1 MSSGILARDT
11 ERCEH
16 MNLSLWANCLQRQLF
31 PALEEELGP
40 LSDSEHKFVRVVEL
54 VDLSR
59 LIKPYAWKLI
69 GRKPASRLALA
80 KAFIAKMIWNLP
92 TTEAL
97 IDLLKSSPTLR
108 RLCGWDARQLIPD
121 RSTFSRAFEAFAL
134 GQLPQRAHEALIQQ
148 YGATRLVG
156 HSSHD
161 ATAIEAR
168 EKPQKK
174 TPPPPQPKAQRGR
187 PPRDTPP
194 TPKEPRRLEVQPLRT
209 LAENLA
215 DLPIACDVGCK
226 RNSQGYQESWIGYKL
241 HLTSIDGDIP
251 VSAILTSASTH
262 DSQVAIPLFQ
272 MTRER
277 IPLCLYDLLDS
288 AYDAPEIHRF
298 SRDLGHVP
306 LIDPNPRRS
315 PKPRRLDPAERRR
328 FAERSTS
335 ERVNSN
341 LKDNYG
347 GKFVRVRGAAKVMCH
362 LMFGLLALTAVQLF
376 HLLV

>member
-1 MSSGILARDT
+1 
-11 ERCEH
+11 

-40 LSDSEHKFVRVVEL
+40 LSDTEQKFVRVVER

-59 LIKPYAWKLI
+59 LIAPYAWKWI

-80 KAFIAKMIWNLP
+80 KAFIAKMIWNLS

-97 IDLLKSSPTLR
+97 IDRLNSSPTLR
-108 RLCGWDARQLIPD
+108 RLCGWDARRQIPD

-156 HSSHD
+156 HCSHD
-161 ATAIEAR
+161 ATAIESR

-174 TPPPPQPKAQRGR
+174 TPPPPQPKAKRGR
-187 PPRDTPP
+187 PRHDLSACEHAQAGTPP
-194 TPKEPRRLEVQPLRT
+194 SPKEPRRLEVQPLRT

-215 DLPIACDVGCK
+215 DLPTACDVGCK

-241 HLTSIDGDIP
+241 HLTSIDGDLP
-251 VSAILTSASTH
+251 VSAVLTSASTH

-272 MTRER
+272 MTHARL
-277 IPLCLYDLLDS
+277 PQYLYDLLDS
-288 AYDAPEIHRF
+288 AYDAPEIHQF

-306 LIDPNPRRS
+306 LIDPNPRRTQN
-315 PKPRRLDPAERRR
+315 PRRLDPAEQRR
-328 FAERSTS
+328 FAERSTA

-376 HLLV
+376 HLLE

>member
-1 MSSGILARDT
+1 
-11 ERCEH
+11 
-16 MNLSLWANCLQRQLF
+16 MNLSLWANCLQRHLF

-40 LSDSEHKFVRVVEL
+40 LSDTEEKFVRVVEW

-59 LIKPYAWKLI
+59 LMAPYEWKWI

-80 KAFIAKMIWNLP
+80 KAFIAKMVWNLS

-97 IDLLKSSPTLR
+97 IDRLNSSPTPR
-108 RLCGWDARQLIPD
+108 RLCGWDARRQIPD
-121 RSTFSRAFEAFAL
+121 SSTFSRAFDAFAL
-134 GQLPQRAHEALIQQ
+134 GQLPQRAHETLIQQ

-168 EKPQKK
+168 EKPLKK
-174 TPPPPQPKAQRGR
+174 TPPPPQPQARRGR
-187 PPRDTPP
+187 PRRDTPP
-194 TPKEPRRLEVQPLRT
+194 APKEPRRLEVQPRRT

-215 DLPIACDVGCK
+215 DLPTACDVGCK
-226 RNSQGYQESWIGYKL
+226 RNSQGHQDSWIGYKL

-272 MTRER
+272 MTRAR
-277 IPLCLYDLLDS
+277 IPRCLYDLLDS
-288 AYDAPEIHRF
+288 AYDAPEIHQF

-306 LIDPNPRRS
+306 LIDPNPRRGQN
-315 PKPRRLDPAERRR
+315 PRRLDPAERRR
-328 FAERSTS
+328 FAERSTA

-376 HLLV
+376 HLLE

>member
-1 MSSGILARDT
+1 
-11 ERCEH
+11 

-31 PALEEELGP
+31 PALEEELGV
-40 LSDSEHKFVRVVEL
+40 LSEREQDFVRVVEWI
-54 VDLSR
+54 DLSR
-59 LIKPYAWKLI
+59 LVRPYAWKLI

-80 KAFIAKMIWNLP
+80 KAFIVKMIWNLP

-134 GQLPQRAHEALIQQ
+134 GQLPQRAHEALIRQ

-161 ATAIEAR
+161 STAIEAR

-174 TPPPPQPKAQRGR
+174 TPPLPQPKAQRGR
-187 PPRDTPP
+187 PRRDTPP

-262 DSQVAIPLFQ
+262 DSQVAIPLLQ
-272 MTRER
+272 MTHARL
-277 IPLCLYDLLDS
+277 PLCLYDLLDS
-288 AYDAPEIHRF
+288 AYDAPEIHRV

-306 LIDPNPRRS
+306 LIDPNPRRN
-315 PKPRRLDPAERRR
+315 PNPRRLDPAEQRR
-328 FAERSTS
+328 FAERSAS

-376 HLLV
+376 HLLE

>member
-1 MSSGILARDT
+1 
-11 ERCEH
+11 
-16 MNLSLWANCLQRQLF
+16 
-31 PALEEELGP
+31 
-40 LSDSEHKFVRVVEL
+40 
-54 VDLSR
+54 
-59 LIKPYAWKLI
+59 
-69 GRKPASRLALA
+69 
-80 KAFIAKMIWNLP
+80 
-92 TTEAL
+92 
-97 IDLLKSSPTLR
+97 
-108 RLCGWDARQLIPD
+108 
-121 RSTFSRAFEAFAL
+121 
-134 GQLPQRAHEALIQQ
+134 
-148 YGATRLVG
+148 
-156 HSSHD
+156 
-161 ATAIEAR
+161 
-168 EKPQKK
+168 
-174 TPPPPQPKAQRGR
+174 
-187 PPRDTPP
+187 
-194 TPKEPRRLEVQPLRT
+194 LEVQPLRP

-277 IPLCLYDLLDS
+277 IPRCLYDLLDS
-288 AYDAPEIHRF
+288 AYDAPEIHQF
-298 SRDLGHVP
+298 SRNLGHVP

-315 PKPRRLDPAERRR
+315 QNPRRLDPAEQRH
-328 FAERSTS
+328 FAERSTA

-376 HLLV
+376 HLLE